1 MPIVMR
7 LSFQS
12 ETNGSFSYTIEYT
25 YIKDR
30 AGSEY
35 TKKEQCDGGKF
46 QIGNHDWGSTHVWI
60 EIIKNKHVH

>member
-1 MPIVMR
+1 MKNSHGTTQSGFDMPIVMR

-46 QIGNHDWGSTHVWI
+46 QIGNHD
-60 EIIKNKHVH
+60 